1 MARKLNKKTSPT
13 TPADRQD
20 TAEHILLHHVR
31 VNNLKD
37 IDLEIPRGQLV
48 VVTGVSG
55 SGKSSLAFDTLYAE
69 GQRRYVESLSSY
81 ARQFVGRMAKPE
93 ADWIRGLPP
102 AIAIEQRVVSRN
114 PRSTVATSTEIYEYL
129 RLLYA
134 RVGHTISPTTGEE
147 VRKHTVKDVL
157 TYIKSLPIGSRV
169 YLIVPLHIPSGRS
182 LAAHLE
188 IQLQQGYSR
197 LWTEDGIVAIEDALL
212 WKDDRAEGLYL
223 LIDRLAL
230 SEELE
235 AVDRLG
241 ESVETAFFEGRG
253 ICSLAIEEMKDGARQ
268 PVRLQEF
275 SNIFEADGRVFQEPS
290 PEMFSFNNPI
300 GACPECEGF
309 GKVVGIDHRLVIPD
323 PTLSVYDDAVA
334 CWRGVV
340 SSEWKQFFIR
350 YAEKLHFPIHR
361 PYEELTEEQKTQLWE
376 GVPSKEYGPIG
387 ITPYFDYLRSQLHKI
402 QNRVRIAHF
411 TGKTVCPSCR
421 GGRLKPDALCVQVGG
436 KNISEVVSMTLW
448 EARDFFDNLQLP
460 EGDAFIA
467 KRLLHEIRSRLTFLD
482 EVGLGYL
489 TLDRLSSTLSGGESQ
504 RVTLATQLG
513 SSLVG
518 SLYVLDEPSI
528 GLHQRDTERLIRV
541 VHRLRDLG
549 NTVVVVEHDEEM
561 MRAADYI
568 IDIGPDAGRYG
579 GEVVYAGPASEIT
592 KETPG
597 YTAAYLT
604 GRETIPLPSVRR
616 PWNSYIEVEGATM
629 HNLKDLTVR
638 FPLHTLTVVS
648 GVSGSGKSTLMR
660 ELFYEG
666 VSRLLNKEPMD
677 NLELRGISGDL
688 SAISQ
693 IEYVDQN
700 NIGRSSRSN
709 PVTYVGAF
717 DTIRELYASLPLSK
731 QMGFKPYYFSFNKE
745 GGRCETCQGAGVITI
760 EMQFMADI
768 TLPCEACH
776 GLRFRKEL
784 LEAEY
789 CGVNISQLLDMSVDE
804 AVEFFEANSAS
815 SKLTSKIIDQL
826 RPLQRV
832 GLGYI
837 KLGQSGSTL
846 SGGENQRVKLAYYL
860 GKGKKLPTL
869 FIFDEPTTGLHFH
882 DIQRLL
888 HAFDA
893 LIDRGHSI
901 LVIEHNLDVIKCADH
916 VIDLGPDGG
925 DKGGQL
931 VAAGTPEEVAR
942 CKDSLTGKY
951 LAAKLAADS

>member
-157 TYIKSLPIGSRV
+157 TYIKSLPIGSRI

-212 WKDDRAEGLYL
+212 WKDDRAEELYL

-411 TGKTVCPSCR
+411 TGKTVCPSCH

-436 KNISEVVSMTLW
+436 KNISEIVSMTLW

-528 GLHQRDTERLIRV
+528 GLHQRDTERLVRV

-629 HNLKDLTVR
+629 HNLKDVTVR
-638 FPLHTLTVVS
+638 FPPTYTHCRQWGQWL
-648 GVSGSGKSTLMR
+648 GEEYPDAR
-660 ELFYEG
+660 A
-666 VSRLLNKEPMD
+666 LL
-677 NLELRGISGDL
+677 RRCL
-688 SAISQ
+688 S
-693 IEYVDQN
+693 
-700 NIGRSSRSN
+700 
-709 PVTYVGAF
+709 
-717 DTIRELYASLPLSK
+717 L
-731 QMGFKPYYFSFNKE
+731 
-745 GGRCETCQGAGVITI
+745 
-760 EMQFMADI
+760 
-768 TLPCEACH
+768 
-776 GLRFRKEL
+776 
-784 LEAEY
+784 AE
-789 CGVNISQLLDMSVDE
+789 
-804 AVEFFEANSAS
+804 
-815 SKLTSKIIDQL
+815 
-826 RPLQRV
+826 
-832 GLGYI
+832 
-837 KLGQSGSTL
+837 
-846 SGGENQRVKLAYYL
+846 
-860 GKGKKLPTL
+860 
-869 FIFDEPTTGLHFH
+869 
-882 DIQRLL
+882 
-888 HAFDA
+888 
-893 LIDRGHSI
+893 
-901 LVIEHNLDVIKCADH
+901 
-916 VIDLGPDGG
+916 
-925 DKGGQL
+925 
-931 VAAGTPEEVAR
+931 
-942 CKDSLTGKY
+942 
-951 LAAKLAADS
+951 